1 MKIKRI
7 LLITLALSLLV
18 STVAFGKAERI
29 DTRFQVKRDISSEY
43 DVHLSDFMVG
53 TSAINNWTV
62 TTAGASTVGYART
75 EGPDGK
81 EQQCLLVSDK
91 VPGTANSGA
100 QLIYNFPQTY
110 TSGTVEVECRFKME
124 VPNNEETDFAS
135 NGFYIRS
142 TDNKWATRLYVLGD
156 KTGGSFGADGQG
168 GGRLTP
174 HIKAGVWYTVI
185 LQVDIDNGFYNVMG
199 VGKDVDGGAKTIS
212 KIAYYQAGSNQMSSF
227 MFESRMFTADWYFDY
242 IRVTRNAEFEAPK
255 VEIKRPKPLAVPK
268 SATPV
273 QRVTSLKAN
282 VMRNGSYSYF
292 SKTPIVENGEVFV
305 PAKGALNLFGLTTKA
320 DAKAYVGTLGEN
332 TVEIALDGTSLKVNG
347 SAVDGVKVYKD
358 IVYVS
363 ANKLAAS
370 LGENAIW
377 DELSKTLTITKE
389 VAQ

>member
-62 TTAGASTVGYART
+62 TTAGASTVGYAKT
-75 EGPDGK
+75 AGPDGK
-81 EQQCLLVSDK
+81 EQQCLLISDK

-100 QLIYNFPQTY
+100 QIIYNFPQTY

-124 VPNNEETDFAS
+124 VPDNTETDFAS

-142 TDNKWATRLYVLGD
+142 SDNKWATRLYVLGD

-174 HIKAGVWYTVI
+174 HIKPGVWYTVT
-185 LQVDIDNGFYNVMG
+185 LQVDIDNGCYNVLG
-199 VGKDVDGGAKTIS
+199 VGTDVEGGTKTIS
-212 KIAYYQAGSNQMSSF
+212 KIGYYQAGSNQMSSF

-242 IRVTRNAEFEAPK
+242 IRVTRNAVFKAPK
-255 VEIKRPKPLAVPK
+255 QEIKRPKPLAVPK
-268 SATPV
+268 SETPV
-273 QRVTSLKAN
+273 QRVTSTKAN

-320 DAKAYVGTLGEN
+320 DSKAYVGTLDEN

-363 ANKLAAS
+363 ANKIAAS
-370 LGENAIW
+370 LGETATW
-377 DELSKTLTITKE
+377 DDLSKTLIITKE

>member
-29 DTRFQVKRDISSEY
+29 DTRHQVKRDLSTEY

-53 TSAINNWTV
+53 TSAINDWTV
-62 TTAGASTVGYART
+62 STAGASTVGYAKT

-81 EQQCLLVSDK
+81 EQQCLLISDK
-91 VPGTANSGA
+91 VAGTANSGA
-100 QLIYNFPQTY
+100 AIVYTFPKTY
-110 TSGTVEVECRFKME
+110 TDGTVEVEARFKME

-174 HIKAGVWYTVI
+174 HIKAGVWYTVT
-185 LQVDIDNGFYNVMG
+185 LQVDIDNGCYNVMG
-199 VGKDVDGGAKTIS
+199 SGTDVDGGSKTIS
-212 KIAYYQAGSNQMSSF
+212 KIGYYQAGSNQMSSF

-242 IRVTRNAEFEAPK
+242 IRITRNGEFKAPK
-255 VEIKRPKPLAVPK
+255 AEIKRPKPLAVPK

-273 QRVTSLKAN
+273 QRAISSNAN

-292 SKTPIVENGEVFV
+292 SKKPVVESGEVFV
-305 PAKGALNLFGLTTKA
+305 PAKGALNLFGFTTKVENN
-320 DAKAYVGTLGEN
+320 AYVGTIGEN
-332 TVEIALDGTSLKVNG
+332 TVEISLDGTSLKLNG
-347 SAVDGVKVYKD
+347 ASIDGIK
-358 IVYVS
+358 INNGTVYVS
-363 ANKLAAS
+363 ANKIAAS
-370 LGENAIW
+370 LGETATW
-377 DELSKTLTITKE
+377 DDATKTLTINKE